1 MIEVDGTKNHKLVN
15 TKEVQEKVIEK
26 DLNFK
31 LTEEDFADKGKEA
44 GKIAGELNKLNIE
57 FDKVKKE
64 WKDKLNRK
72 ESELSIILGTIRRGD
87 EDRRVKCVERK
98 DFNNHVVEYIF
109 NGDVMHS
116 REMKMDE
123 RQMELVKGG
132 KEVSKDNE
140 KAAMQEQLSDDQKDV
155 RDVINMET
163 NKKTAQD
170 LSNNTH

>member
-72 ESELSIILGTIRRGD
+72 ESELSIIQGTIRRGD
-87 EDRRVKCVERK
+87 EDRRVK
-98 DFNNHVVEYIF
+98 
-109 NGDVMHS
+109 
-116 REMKMDE
+116 
-123 RQMELVKGG
+123 
-132 KEVSKDNE
+132 
-140 KAAMQEQLSDDQKDV
+140 
-155 RDVINMET
+155 
-163 NKKTAQD
+163 
-170 LSNNTH
+170 